1 MNNSPNLAPTANC
14 WPSYRLIAQS
24 WSGRWAVTSPQ
35 PACFTNLSTNPWT
48 SICNRFPTFWLV
60 TCSYKTTISSRR
72 FNPAR
77 SLSLA
82 SDHQVRRDAALN
94 LARAYLLNNDPYSA
108 NKVLFE
114 NFDLINTSQRSSVVG
129 FLSSFARYL
138 GTSDKVSQSKARERL
153 MISLIMIKDSDLE
166 TIFDKLIASRAYSE
180 MGLIQR
186 SNQLLKLAE
195 NENSVDRWRRKIE
208 FQLAIQQF
216 DDIDDHQAIKILSR
230 LAKDASDSV
239 GQNAALRLAKYEL
252 HHNQYQ
258 ACLKRCHLLTQTA
271 SDQQIIIEAL
281 KVMGSAYRRLGQ
293 HRSAAVCF
301 SGMVPEL
308 FVSQSN
314 PAQNPEGPTQQ

>member
-1 MNNSPNLAPTANC
+1 M
-14 WPSYRLIAQS
+14 
-24 WSGRWAVTSPQ
+24 
-35 PACFTNLSTNPWT
+35 
-48 SICNRFPTFWLV
+48 
-60 TCSYKTTISSRR
+60 
-72 FNPAR
+72 
-77 SLSLA
+77 SLA

-114 NFDLINTSQRSSVVG
+114 NFDLINTSQRSNVVG

-166 TIFDKLIASRAYSE
+166 TVFDKVIASRAYSE

-216 DDIDDHQAIKILSR
+216 DDIDDHEAIEILSR

-239 GQNAALRLAKYEL
+239 GQNAALRLAKYDL

-281 KVMGSAYRRLGQ
+281 NVMGSAYRRLGQ

-314 PAQNPEGPTQQ
+314 PPQNPEGQSPQ